1 VQWFQTG
8 YQNGTLDACNTFNGQ
23 PVEQ

>member
-1 VQWFQTG
+1 VRWFMTG

-23 PVEQ
+23 NVE

>member
-1 VQWFQTG
+1 VRWFQTG

-23 PVEQ
+23 NVE